1 MAYCEEGKQFSNEAI
16 DGERFELPEE
26 SGGPWHVP
34 FEGEYSGVRRWV
46 LLSTLTSNEKS

>member
-34 FEGEYSGVRRWV
+34 FEGEYSGVPQ
-46 LLSTLTSNEKS
+46 